1 MINLTTV
8 RNVAI
13 LVGLLACALSACTG
27 SCLVKS
33 RTPLS
38 YRASQERNA
47 NPSETPI
54 PLQPTKENN
63 GKRCE
68 AKYYFGVG
76 RSGNDEGYTPFCHEL
91 QLKLA
96 KAAKEGDLAQIRDA
110 LRYGASV
117 DLPVDDYDPSLQIAA
132 AYGQTGAVRL
142 LLDNEASVNKGTF
155 IRGTPLI
162 AAAGNGHEEVVKI
175 LLQSGAD
182 VCVKAD
188 GGTAKEFAEQQGHK
202 EIVELLNAAK
212 QADCK

>member
-1 MINLTTV
+1 M
-8 RNVAI
+8 
-13 LVGLLACALSACTG
+13 
-27 SCLVKS
+27 
-33 RTPLS
+33 
-38 YRASQERNA
+38 
-47 NPSETPI
+47 PI
-54 PLQPTKENN
+54 PLQPTRENK
-63 GKRCE
+63 GKGCE
-68 AKYYFGVG
+68 AKYYFGVE

-142 LLDNEASVNKGTF
+142 LLDNEANVNKGTF

-162 AAAGNGHEEVVKI
+162 VAAGNGHEEVVKI
-175 LLQSGAD
+175 LLDRGAD
-182 VCVKAD
+182 VCFKAD
-188 GGTAKEFAEQQGHK
+188 GGTAKEFAQKQGHN
-202 EIVELLNAAK
+202 EIAEILNAAK